1 MTEETIF
8 AEALEK
14 STPAERAAYLDEA
27 CAGDAVL
34 RQRVE
39 TLLKSHEAGGS
50 FLGKP
55 AIQCAA
61 EELAGRACVEDTQ
74 AERPADDGGV
84 EALDFLAPSD
94 KPDSLGRI
102 GHYEVLEVLGKGGFG
117 IVFRAFDDVLQRVV
131 AVKVLAPQMAAT
143 SPARKRFLREARAA
157 AAVKHDNVVQIHAT
171 EEQPLPYLVMEYVPG
186 ETLQQRLDRIG
197 PLEVAEVVRIGRQ
210 IAEGL
215 AAAHANDLIH
225 RDVKPANVLIESG
238 PQGRAKLTDF
248 GLARTAD
255 DASIS
260 QSGVV
265 AGTPMYMAPEQAK
278 AESLDHRADLFSLG
292 SVLYAMLTGRP
303 PFRASTTL
311 AVLKRV
317 AEDTPR
323 PIREVI
329 PEVSEWLC
337 RVVEK
342 LHAKDPA
349 ERFPSAREVADLLA
363 DCEAQLKAH
372 GMLKDY
378 SRIPGGTPADPPR
391 WARRWLWGAAALL
404 LLALGATAWGVFTWS
419 QSTPTGVVHVNV
431 YEVNLKVTIDNRE
444 VLLDDDD
451 DRPILWYEIDGE
463 EVGERTR
470 RGDIKLAPGEHRLRV
485 FKHDKL
491 IHEETFTLAPGE
503 TKTIDTPRPKRPPP
517 DADWVLLF
525 NEKDL
530 TGWLGDTRLCRV
542 EKETLIA
549 PPNDQGLSLRS
560 ERRDFKN
567 FVLRFEHQVEPAGDS
582 VPVLDVLLHGAP
594 LDDPG
599 KQKRQAVVR
608 FAADGASACGLTG
621 SPFQI
626 EKDLQRW
633 KGAPFHPPE
642 KWNKFEIRSDQG
654 RIEVFANGK
663 SVATFSAPETRAG
676 QIGLQVQK
684 GKWSFRN
691 IAVRELPPV
700 PVTGLPFVVLARDG
714 QAERPCATLREAITA
729 ASSGDTIEIRSDG
742 PFLVQPLVAR
752 GKALTIRAAAGRRP
766 VLRLDERTFRLGGQ
780 RWFLLESDAPL
791 VLEGLE
797 LQHDR
802 NRSVRGSHTGVVY
815 TSEGPLVMANCR
827 LMVAGYSHAVE
838 VHNSRPS
845 QFRNCEFIV
854 GGQSKGPEQE
864 QGPGYTWSALM
875 CYGAGGVVVD
885 QCVLTRPLRVN
896 LETMELPKA
905 GTPIRISR
913 STLFG
918 LALMVK
924 RHQRITA
931 ADLDAAKS
939 DRVQIHLEENVLAG
953 PLLNLYDESGAG
965 EALTRAEAQAFLRRL
980 ITWSEGHNAVSD
992 ASAPM
997 TYYGY
1002 WGDPAPRAT
1011 LLRDGPTPADWQQF
1025 WKLERATGSWGRI
1038 YFQTESLS
1046 EKVIEAPQT
1055 VSAPDFRL
1063 RGDSLGK
1070 KAGPGGKDLGAD
1082 LDRIGPGKAYEEWKK
1097 TDEYRAWRSQVEDL
1111 MAQQ

>member
-1 MTEETIF
+1 
-8 AEALEK
+8 
-14 STPAERAAYLDEA
+14 
-27 CAGDAVL
+27 
-34 RQRVE
+34 
-39 TLLKSHEAGGS
+39 
-50 FLGKP
+50 
-55 AIQCAA
+55 
-61 EELAGRACVEDTQ
+61 
-74 AERPADDGGV
+74 
-84 EALDFLAPSD
+84 
-94 KPDSLGRI
+94 
-102 GHYEVLEVLGKGGFG
+102 
-117 IVFRAFDDVLQRVV
+117 
-131 AVKVLAPQMAAT
+131 
-143 SPARKRFLREARAA
+143 
-157 AAVKHDNVVQIHAT
+157 
-171 EEQPLPYLVMEYVPG
+171 
-186 ETLQQRLDRIG
+186 
-197 PLEVAEVVRIGRQ
+197 
-210 IAEGL
+210 
-215 AAAHANDLIH
+215 
-225 RDVKPANVLIESG
+225 
-238 PQGRAKLTDF
+238 
-248 GLARTAD
+248 
-255 DASIS
+255 
-260 QSGVV
+260 
-265 AGTPMYMAPEQAK
+265 MYMAPEQAK
-278 AESLDHRADLFSLG
+278 GEALDHRADLFSLG
-292 SVLYAMLTGRP
+292 SVLYTMLTGRP
-303 PFRASTTL
+303 PFRAETTL

-329 PEVSEWLC
+329 PEVPEWLC
-337 RVVEK
+337 RIVEH
-342 LHAKDPA
+342 LHAKNPA
-349 ERFPSAREVADLLA
+349 KRFQTAREVADVLA

-378 SRIPGGTPADPPR
+378 SRIPGGTPAAPPR
-391 WARRWLWGAAALL
+391 RARWLWGAAALL
-404 LLALGATAWGVFTWS
+404 LLALGATAWGVLTWS

-451 DRPILWYEIDGE
+451 RPILWYEIDGE

-470 RGDIKLAPGEHRLRV
+470 RGDIKLAPGEHHLRV
-485 FKHDKL
+485 CKHDKL

-525 NEKDL
+525 NDKDL

-549 PPNDQGLSLRS
+549 QPNDHGLSLRS

-567 FVLRFEHQVEPAGDS
+567 FVLRFEHQVEPAGES
-582 VPVLDVLLHGAP
+582 VPVLNVLLHGAP
-594 LDDPG
+594 LDDPTR
-599 KQKRQAVVR
+599 QKRQAVVQ

-626 EKDLQRW
+626 EKDFQRW
-633 KGAPFHPPE
+633 KGDPFHPPG
-642 KWNKFEIRSDQG
+642 KWNKVEIRSDQG
-654 RIEVFANGK
+654 HIEVFANGK
-663 SVATFSAPETRAG
+663 SVAAFSAPETRPG

-684 GKWSFRN
+684 GKWSLRN

-729 ASSGDTIEIRSDG
+729 ASSGDTVEIRSDG
-742 PFLVQPLVAR
+742 PFLVQPLVVR

-766 VLRLDERTFRLGGQ
+766 VLRLDERTFWLGGQ

-802 NRSVRGSHTGVVY
+802 NRSVRGAHTGVVY
-815 TSEGPLVMANCR
+815 TSEGAPLFLANCR
-827 LMVAGYSHAVE
+827 LVVAGPSHVVE
-838 VHNSRPS
+838 VHNSRTC

-854 GGQSKGPEQE
+854 GQCPGPD
-864 QGPGYTWSALM
+864 QGPQYTWSAVM
-875 CYGAGGVVVD
+875 CNGAGGVVVD

-896 LETMELPKA
+896 LKTMELPKA
-905 GTPIRISR
+905 GASIRISR

-918 LALMVK
+918 LALMVN
-924 RHQRITA
+924 RNQRVTA

-953 PLLNLYDESGAG
+953 PLLNLYDESDAE
-965 EALTRAEAQAFLRRL
+965 EAFTRAEAQAFLRRL

-997 TYYGY
+997 TYYGN
-1002 WGDPAPRAT
+1002 WAVPAPTRAT
-1011 LLRDGPTPADWQQF
+1011 LLRDGPTLADWQQF

-1055 VSAPDFRL
+1055 VSAADFRL

-1070 KAGPGGKDLGAD
+1070 KAAPGGKDLGAD
-1082 LDRIGPGKAYEEWKK
+1082 VDRIGPGKAYVEWKK
-1097 TDEYRAWRSQVEDL
+1097 TDDYRAWRRQVEDL